1 MAGPVTAI
9 FSPLRGGRPFLG
21 RAFLPEE
28 NRRGSPPVAVLSYA
42 CWQSRFGGDRQ
53 VLGRKITL
61 DTVAYTIVGV
71 MSPDF
76 RTPAGFRHP
85 DDTQL
90 WRALGSFL
98 SGPGGVEWAR
108 QHSFW
113 VFGRRR
119 PGTNSAGALAALNLV
134 SRRLQE
140 ADPVDRGF
148 VPVVEPL
155 HGFLVAR
162 GRTPVLLMLGA
173 VRLLVARGCAN
184 VASLLLS
191 RGVARA
197 QELAV
202 RVALGARPARPFPR
216 APGGAVLP

>member
-1 MAGPVTAI
+1 MSSLTSFTRFFFFNDTATTEI
-9 FSPLRGGRPFLG
+9 YTLSLHD
-21 RAFLPEE
+21 ALPI
-28 NRRGSPPVAVLSYA
+28 
-42 CWQSRFGGDRQ
+42 W
-53 VLGRKITL
+53 
-61 DTVAYTIVGV
+61 
-71 MSPDF
+71 
-76 RTPAGFRHP
+76 
-85 DDTQL
+85 
-90 WRALGSFL
+90 SFL

-162 GRTPVLLMLGA
+162 VRTPLLLMLGA
-173 VRLLVARGCAN
+173 VSLVLLVACAN

-202 RVALGARPARPFPR
+202 RVALGASRARLLR
-216 APGGAVLP
+216 EALTESVLLAWAGGGCGVLIALWTGPVFVQLP